1 MSNPLSI
8 SDYEGSRAFL
18 DDLLSAVTAEEG
30 TLAGGEAE
38 ELYEGGT
45 AVQGLRETKITFG
58 HPLHRLTRLTPKL
71 FKALNIELDP
81 LLQKQRQSYE
91 FYYMIMPISLSP
103 KRGATFERVECELKF
118 GPDGLKSPIVE
129 TIFPQTKWRS
139 VLSWGGGMSLALNG
153 RLDWEIGLPDNDTLQ
168 QVQQLAGIPTANIK
182 TNNEMK
188 AHILVPDYS
197 FQMGRVETNATGV
210 GNSYC
215 RWRIEDPQL
224 EQTES
229 ANLVVVFKV
238 PKEIETIELT
248 GIVTAETKMSWL
260 TTKLNHLFDDLADHF
275 KALWQP
281 QARLPIGIK
290 ESWTLPL
297 PE

>member
-1 MSNPLSI
+1 MNNPLST
-8 SDYEGSRAFL
+8 SDFADSREFL
-18 DDLLSAVTAEEG
+18 NDLLSAVTAEEG
-30 TLAGGEAE
+30 TLAGGEVE
-38 ELYEGGT
+38 QLYEGG
-45 AVQGLRETKITFG
+45 AAIQGLLETKITFG

-71 FKALNIELDP
+71 FEALGIELDP
-81 LLQKQRQSYE
+81 LLQKQRRSYE
-91 FYYMIMPISLSP
+91 FYCLMMPISLSP
-103 KRGATFERVECELKF
+103 KRGATFERVECELQF
-118 GPDGLKSPIVE
+118 GPGGLKSPIVE

-139 VLSWGGGMSLALNG
+139 VLDWGGGMNLALNG

-197 FQMGRVETNATGV
+197 FQMGRVETSATGV
-210 GNSYC
+210 GNNYC

-229 ANLVVVFKV
+229 ANLIVVFKV
-238 PKEIETIELT
+238 PKGMQTIELT
-248 GIVTAETKMSWL
+248 GIVTAKTKMSWL
-260 TTKLNHLFDDLADHF
+260 TTQLNHIFGDLADRF
-275 KALWQP
+275 QALWQP
-281 QARLPIGIK
+281 KAQLPIGVK

-297 PE
+297 SD

>member
-139 VLSWGGGMSLALNG
+139 VISWGGGMSLALNG